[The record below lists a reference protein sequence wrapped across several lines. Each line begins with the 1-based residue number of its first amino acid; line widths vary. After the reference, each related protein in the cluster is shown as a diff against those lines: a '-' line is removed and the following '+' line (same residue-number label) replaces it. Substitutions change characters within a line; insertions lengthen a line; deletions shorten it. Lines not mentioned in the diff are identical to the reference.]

1 MKHRLEEC
9 KVADAMIRAA
19 VRFYQM
25 ALDTLEN
32 QASVDEILL
41 GQIWLVLGE
50 TQRKA
55 GENVRAL
62 DTLQRAATS
71 ARRLNSLEMRARS
84 H

>member
-1 MKHRLEEC
+1 MQSGRCHDQGR
-9 KVADAMIRAA
+9 RAILPG
-19 VRFYQM
+19 